1 MTTLLTRYISKR
13 FLINFFSAFA
23 LITALVFMVDF
34 VELLRQSGKYG
45 SVGFG
50 SLLVMGLLRLPAYSE
65 LLIPFCALT
74 AAVATYVGLSRHSE
88 LTIMRAAGMS
98 VWRFLTPVM
107 VLAVLLGLLS
117 TTVYN
122 PLAASARA
130 EAERMFVELFGRQKS
145 LVNAGRAGIWLRQ
158 DGADGPSV
166 LSASASASK
175 GTWLGGVMVM
185 QYRPDGTF
193 AERIDAGTAIL
204 RDGHWLLRGAWVSRP
219 REKPEFFNEYVVS
232 TYLSRTQVTNRLG
245 TIISVS
251 FWELPDF
258 VELIERAGL
267 SAQRFKM
274 QYAMLLSRPAM
285 MLVMVLLAGTVALK
299 AFRFGG
305 IQTMVIIG
313 IVTGFGFFLLQEV
326 SRQVG
331 AAGLVSPAIAAWVP
345 LLVACLLSVTVLL
358 HQEDG

>member
-1 MTTLLTRYISKR
+1 M
-13 FLINFFSAFA
+13 
-23 LITALVFMVDF
+23 
-34 VELLRQSGKYG
+34 
-45 SVGFG
+45 
-50 SLLVMGLLRLPAYSE
+50 
-65 LLIPFCALT
+65 
-74 AAVATYVGLSRHSE
+74 
-88 LTIMRAAGMS
+88 
-98 VWRFLTPVM
+98 
-107 VLAVLLGLLS
+107 
-117 TTVYN
+117 
-122 PLAASARA
+122 
-130 EAERMFVELFGRQKS
+130 
-145 LVNAGRAGIWLRQ
+145 
-158 DGADGPSV
+158 
-166 LSASASASK
+166 
-175 GTWLGGVMVM
+175 
-185 QYRPDGTF
+185 
-193 AERIDAGTAIL
+193 
-204 RDGHWLLRGAWVSRP
+204 SRP